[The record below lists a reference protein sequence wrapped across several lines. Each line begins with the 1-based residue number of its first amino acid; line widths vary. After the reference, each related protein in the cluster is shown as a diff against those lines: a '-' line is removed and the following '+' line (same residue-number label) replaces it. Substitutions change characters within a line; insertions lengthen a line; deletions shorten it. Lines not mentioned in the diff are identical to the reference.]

1 MEAFAM
7 VLHEDL
13 ELRKTLGRNYAFRGL
28 PESVIATIAGLAVK
42 QKFRQDETLVERFG
56 PGNDL
61 LVLLEGSACI
71 HAANGLTIAEFGPG
85 SIVGEIS
92 LIDEQHRSATVV
104 ATTDGLAAAI
114 PIKALRGAINMDPS
128 IGLTIMSNIAHVLCL
143 RLRHMN
149 EIVDAIGPTTSLLD

>member
-1 MEAFAM
+1 M

-28 PESVIATIAGLAVK
+28 PESVIATIAGLAIK
-42 QKFRQDETLVERFG
+42 EPFKMGDTLVKRFG

-61 LVLLEGSACI
+61 LVLLEGDACI
-71 HAANGLTIAEFGPG
+71 DSANGMTIAEFGPG

-92 LIDEQHRSATVV
+92 LIDQQHRSATVV
-104 ATTDGLAAAI
+104 ATSDGWVAKI
-114 PIKALRGAINMDPS
+114 PIDVLRGAIEMEPS
-128 IGLTIMSNIAHVLCL
+128 IGLTIMTNIAHVLCL

-149 EIVDAIGPTTSLLD
+149 EIVDAIGPTTSLSD